1 MRSTKRKR
9 VPSDHSSGR
18 FASTSAIAFCS
29 SVPGISPGR
38 RPSLLV
44 LTSPLPATLAG
55 GLTPRFRRGFR
66 IRVGTRGISSG
77 FVAAFRH
84 RRSPPDLLLPEP
96 RRLPFGRPLGI
107 LRVSPKVP
115 RSALRHHPGI
125 EVSLAFSL
133 DPAPFGL
140 RFGVRAIPAVP
151 ARVFGFYPG
160 GFTPQL
166 ELACASYPALFAQ
179 RIDPPSASPLPPR
192 LFPRMSFT
200 FPPFGLPAA
209 LARSFGTSHR
219 VLSAHFYIHRS
230 SAGSSRF
237 LPASRPAASNRLFRT
252 YCLRRELLSAFKI
265 SRNPAISFKLLL
277 TFRQGFYT

>member
-1 MRSTKRKR
+1 VGWLNRKR
-9 VPSDHSSGR
+9 VPSDHPAGDSPR
-18 FASTSAIAFCS
+18 ASALAFCS
-29 SVPGISPGR
+29 SVLGISPSR

-55 GLTPRFRRGFR
+55 GLTPFFRRGFR

-96 RRLPFGRPLGI
+96 RRLPFGRPLGV

-115 RSALRHHPGI
+115 RSTLRHHPGI

-151 ARVFGFYPG
+151 ARFVWVL
-160 GFTPQL
+160 PQSFWPPTQ
-166 ELACASYPALFAQ
+166 ASL
-179 RIDPPSASPLPPR
+179 
-192 LFPRMSFT
+192 
-200 FPPFGLPAA
+200 
-209 LARSFGTSHR
+209 
-219 VLSAHFYIHRS
+219 
-230 SAGSSRF
+230 RF
-237 LPASRPAASNRLFRT
+237 LPGALRPAYR
-252 YCLRRELLSAFKI
+252 SA
-265 SRNPAISFKLLL
+265 
-277 TFRQGFYT
+277 